1 MIWLALYQV
10 ESSPVPPA
18 LLQLGSGVAVVWM
31 AMQIV
36 QKVLEFVGKRPVH
49 GEGIQIE
56 LKSDPTTEYRLNKLD
71 EEMKNRITRTE
82 YESRHQD
89 ILRQLSRIESLIQ
102 RMYSTKILFDPREK
116 EGE

>member
-1 MIWLALYQV
+1 VAWLTLLQT
-10 ESSPVPPA
+10 ESSPVPPV

-31 AMQIV
+31 ALQIV
-36 QKVLEFVGKRPVH
+36 QKVLEFVGKKPH
-49 GEGIQIE
+49 GDQAPIVIE

-102 RMYSTKILFDPREK
+102 RMYSTRILFDSKEK
-116 EGE
+116 EE